1 MYATIQHELGCI
13 LSFKYKG
20 LERFYQTGSTSGIQV
35 AHAAKLSRLLAR
47 LDCAKAPNDMNLPG
61 WHLHRLTGKL
71 AGHWS
76 VKVNG
81 NWRLT
86 FKLENNHAEIVDYQD
101 YH

>member
-1 MYATIQHELGCI
+1 
-13 LSFKYKG
+13 
-20 LERFYQTGSTSGIQV
+20 
-35 AHAAKLSRLLAR
+35 
-47 LDCAKAPNDMNLPG
+47 MNLPG
-61 WHLHRLTGKL
+61 WHLHPLTGKL